1 MGDLTWREWND
12 AAVNEVAH
20 DPVTRRPVTAVTEN
34 VVAAEIAAVADALPA
49 TGTKAHILEMR
60 PDG

>member
-1 MGDLTWREWND
+1 MKSHMIRLP
-12 AAVNEVAH
+12 VA
-20 DPVTRRPVTAVTEN
+20 VTAVTEN

-49 TGTKAHILEMR
+49 TGTEAHIREMR

>member
-1 MGDLTWREWND
+1 
-12 AAVNEVAH
+12 VNEVAH
-20 DPVTRRPVTAVTEN
+20 DPVTGRPVTAVTEN